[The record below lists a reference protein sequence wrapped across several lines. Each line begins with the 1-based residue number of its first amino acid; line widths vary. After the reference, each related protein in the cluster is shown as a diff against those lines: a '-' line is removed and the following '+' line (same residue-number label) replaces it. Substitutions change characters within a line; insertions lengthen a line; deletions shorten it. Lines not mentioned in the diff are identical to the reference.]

1 MPGSITPLPI
11 MEEQPP
17 VTQAATPQLLVVR
30 FGYQR
35 LIAELPY
42 DGERPPASAQL
53 VIRSHRGIE
62 LAQLLAGTCSNGGC
76 GGCPRCVSRKQMLE
90 YIEASGGKN
99 FPFSAQGKVLRVAT
113 AEDLVEQRRLD
124 ARKPQMLKTTEQAV
138 RELNLPMNL
147 VDVES
152 LLGGERIIF
161 YYTSEAWVD
170 FRELVRRLAAE
181 YQTRIEMHQ
190 VNARDEARIVADY
203 ERCGQHCCCR
213 QFLKVLKPVSMR
225 SAKVQKATL
234 DPTKIS
240 GRCGRL
246 MCCLRY
252 EDELYE
258 TLRKKLPHKQTRVMT
273 SDGIG
278 TVIETQIL
286 TQLVLVRMDQSQTNV
301 AFAVETIR
309 PLTKEEAAA
318 NQPPKPQ
325 ENVRAERPRRTPAI
339 TPGKQ
344 PAKPTQEPDGVDEEV
359 EGEEMET
366 AAESEATESG
376 KEKGVEAHGGSAPAA
391 SGAEGS
397 GVKKRRRR
405 RGRRRR
411 GKGSGGPGGD
421 SGGASGGGGGGGG
434 APTN

>member
-1 MPGSITPLPI
+1 MPGSIFPLPVF
-11 MEEQPP
+11 EESAPT
-17 VTQAATPQLLVVR
+17 TQSPAAPRSLIVR

-35 LIAELPY
+35 LVAELPY
-42 DGERPPASAQL
+42 EGQRPPCGATL

-62 LAQLLAGTCSNGGC
+62 LASLLACAGSNGGC
-76 GGCPRCVSRKQMLE
+76 PPAVSRKQMLQ
-90 YIEASGGKN
+90 YIELSGGKN
-99 FPFSAQGKVLRVAT
+99 FPFSNQGKVLRVAT
-113 AEDLVEQRRLD
+113 PEDLLEQQRLD
-124 ARKPQMLKTTEQAV
+124 ARKPQMMRATEKLVA
-138 RELNLPMNL
+138 ELSLPMKL
-147 VDVES
+147 VDIES

-161 YYTSEAWVD
+161 YYTSEQWVD

-258 TLRKKLPHKQTRVMT
+258 SLRKKLPHKQTRVMT
-273 SDGIG
+273 PDGVG
-278 TVIETQIL
+278 TVVETQIL
-286 TQLVLVRMDQSQTNV
+286 TQLVLVRMDQSQTSV
-301 AFAVETIR
+301 AYGVETIR
-309 PLTKEEAAA
+309 ALTKEEAA
-318 NQPPKPQ
+318 QHLPPKPA
-325 ENVRAERPRRTPAI
+325 EAGKAERTERPRRTPAM
-339 TPGKQ
+339 TPGK
-344 PAKPTQEPDGVDEEV
+344 PVTKAPPGV
-359 EGEEMET
+359 EGLEAEEAENQQLEA
-366 AAESEATESG
+366 AAETPQPSGSNDDRPPGDARATT
-376 KEKGVEAHGGSAPAA
+376 AGG
-391 SGAEGS
+391 EGS
-397 GVKKRRRR
+397 GPKKRRRR

-411 GKGSGGPGGD
+411 GKGGGQGEGGLQTGGGPPPGQ
-421 SGGASGGGGGGGG
+421 
-434 APTN
+434 